1 MSQHPLS
8 DDLLSRHA
16 SGQAQAPVSLV
27 VRSHCALVQ
36 ASARRLAD
44 LEALGGAG
52 LEALEGVPM
61 AAGGLDAL
69 MARLDEPHEEPEPP
83 GLPDFLQ
90 GLGIPEP
97 MIAYLANAPKWRTV
111 LPGFI
116 HQIPLALSW
125 GTTPVT
131 LVRMRPGV
139 VVPLHSHS
147 GVELNL
153 VLQGGFD
160 DASEEYLPGDV
171 AVKDPS
177 DIHKLNIHDD
187 GDCIVLV
194 VRDGPLVPHGLVA
207 QVASWLTGF

>member
-8 DDLLSRHA
+8 DDLLSLHA
-16 SGQAQAPVSLV
+16 SGQAQDPVSLV
-27 VRSHCALVQ
+27 VRSHCALVPS
-36 ASARRLAD
+36 SARRLAD

-52 LEALEGVPM
+52 LDALQGVPM
-61 AAGGLDAL
+61 APGGLDAL
-69 MARLDEPHEEPEPP
+69 LSRLDEPYAEPEPP
-83 GLPDFLQ
+83 RLPDFLQ
-90 GLGIPEP
+90 GIGIPEP
-97 MIAYLANAPKWRTV
+97 MVQYLANAPKWRTV

-116 HQIPLALSW
+116 HQIPLAMSW
-125 GTTPVT
+125 GATPVT
-131 LVRMRPGV
+131 LVRMRART
-139 VVPLHSHS
+139 VVPMHSHS

-160 DASEEYLPGDV
+160 DAKEEYLPGDV

-177 DIHKLNIHDD
+177 DVHKLNIHDD

-194 VRDGPLVPHGLVA
+194 VRDGPLVPHGVAA